1 MPQTPPPPQPPV
13 NPQPPIIQER
23 PVYIPVPTSQPN
35 NEVDINNPNESR
47 SNSVSNAENVS
58 TTAASLNAYQ
68 VNSNHESTYYRYQNG
83 VSMPG
88 TSIYGDLSVINDSWN
103 WNRTNVVASVG
114 IRHTFGGTQKK
125 LAVESVARDN
135 LGKSLSICDALG
147 VFNGKVSVNY
157 EMMPHLQDCQYIT
170 QNVVVEKTPVNEIKI
185 LKQEIQE
192 YRQLLKKQQ
201 QDIFYYQQKIER
213 EYELG
218 TNVQVGG

>member
-1 MPQTPPPPQPPV
+1 MPTTPPPPQPPV

-23 PVYIPVPTSQPN
+23 PVYVPVPTSQPS
-35 NEVDINNPNESR
+35 NEVDIDNPNNSK

-68 VNSNHESTYYRYQNG
+68 VNSNHESSYYRYQNG

-114 IRHTFGGTQKK
+114 VRHTFGGVQKK

-147 VFNGKVSVNY
+147 VFKGTVEVDY
-157 EMMPHLQDCQYIT
+157 ESMPHLSDCQYIK
-170 QNVVVEKTPVNEIKI
+170 QKVVVQRNPVNEIQI
-185 LKQEIQE
+185 LKKELQE
-192 YRQLLKKQQ
+192 YRILLQKQQ
-201 QDIFYYQQKIER
+201 QDINYYQQKIER
-213 EYELG
+213 EYEYG
-218 TNVQVGG
+218 SSVNVGG